1 MQQTT
6 HYQLNQW
13 EPEDR
18 ILRTDFNSDNARV
31 DAALAG
37 LKAASLMEKVLDV
50 TTAEGANL
58 VEVDVSGIDFTQ
70 YRQVDVYIRVKMA
83 TYTNI
88 SFYLNEALTKEYYTL
103 SMTGSGSSSYSNS
116 SNLASMGG
124 WRADTSV
131 TADVHLNFGT
141 PCAGNPIQCITNH
154 AAVGANYVDTNIYRR
169 SSTSVKWDTLRKLIF
184 QASSESAVIPAGTNV
199 VIMGVKR

>member
-50 TTAEGANL
+50 TTTEAAYL

-70 YRQVDVYIRVKMA
+70 YRQVDIYVRTKMA
-83 TYTNI
+83 ARSTVN
-88 SFYLNEALTKEYYTL
+88 FFLNQALEQEYYIMKT
-103 SMTGSGSSSYSNS
+103 SSISTGYSSGSNTAVM
-116 SNLASMGG
+116 AS
-124 WRADTSV
+124 WKSDPSL
-131 TADVHLNFGT
+131 TAVVHLEMGM
-141 PCAGNPIQCITNH
+141 PWAGNPVQCILYH
-154 AAVGANYVDTNIYRR
+154 CAVGPSYVDASVSQR
-169 SSTSVKWDTLRKLIF
+169 SSTSIKWDTLTKLVL
-184 QASSESAVIPAGTNV
+184 QANLESEVIPAGANITV
-199 VIMGVKR
+199 MGVKR